1 MFYILQV
8 ISSFASSTLSLWS
21 ILKIIG
27 PNSWH

>member
-21 ILKIIG
+21 ILKIIR
-27 PNSWH
+27 PESWH